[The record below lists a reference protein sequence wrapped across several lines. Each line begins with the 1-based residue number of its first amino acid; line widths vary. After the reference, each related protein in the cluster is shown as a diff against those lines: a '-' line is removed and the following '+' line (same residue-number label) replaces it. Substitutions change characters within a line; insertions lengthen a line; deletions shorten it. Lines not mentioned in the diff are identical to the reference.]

1 MEHRTA
7 IIIGATGLVGT
18 ALVKQLL
25 ENDRFDKLK
34 IIGRRSINIRNNK
47 VEEHLVDFDQ
57 PQTWKHLVQG
67 DVLFSTLGTTLKQ
80 AGSKEKQYKVD
91 YTYQFETAKAA
102 AENHVPVY
110 VLVSAAMSDPDARIF
125 YSRIKGELERDI
137 KQLSFRHIHI
147 LQPGIL
153 SGNRKEQ
160 RTGEKMSISIIRFLN
175 RLGIARKQKP
185 IDVAIVAKAM
195 IQAGFKN
202 ESLKT
207 YTLLEVFD
215 LANGS

>member
-25 ENDRFDKLK
+25 EDDRFDKLK

-67 DVLFSTLGTTLKQ
+67 DILFSTLGTTLKQ

-175 RLGIARKQKP
+175 HLGIARKQKP